1 MSGTPTSAQGWTVVT
16 GASAGIGLET
26 VRSLSAAGRPVL
38 ALALPDDAL
47 TALGAAGLGSVRVAP
62 LDLAD
67 AASVGAAAELALGLP
82 GGVRALV
89 NNAGVALV
97 SPSETLDPP
106 ALRRL
111 FDVNFFGAV
120 ELTRRLL
127 PALIGSPEGGRV
139 VNVSSMLG
147 RMSLPFAWPYCATKH
162 AVEAWSAG
170 LRMELHRT
178 GVKVCVVRAG
188 AVNTAIWAPAHVK
201 ARALLQGVPP
211 ERLDL
216 YHKILERVVH
226 RSRKMAARGLPPAR
240 VAGVIVRALRDDRP
254 RRVYRVGGDAVWYGL
269 GRRVLGDGA
278 WERLTL
284 WRLHADRPK

>member
-1 MSGTPTSAQGWTVVT
+1 MSGAPTIERGWTVVT

-26 VRSLSAAGRPVL
+26 VRALAAMGRPVL
-38 ALALPDDAL
+38 ALALADESLA
-47 TALGAAGLGSVRVAP
+47 ALGSAGLASVRVAP

-67 AASVGAAAELALGLP
+67 PASIGAAAELAASLP
-82 GGVRALV
+82 GGVRAMV

-97 SPSETLDPP
+97 SPTETLEPA

-127 PALIGSPEGGRV
+127 PALIGAPEGGRI

-147 RMSLPFAWPYCATKH
+147 RMSLPFAWPYCASKH
-162 AVEAWSAG
+162 ALEAWSAG

-178 GVKVCVVRAG
+178 PVRVCVVRAG

-211 ERLDL
+211 ERFDL

-226 RSRKMAARGLPPAR
+226 RSRKMAARGMPPAR
-240 VAGVIVRALRDDRP
+240 VAAVILRALSDRRV
-254 RRVYRVGGDAVWYGL
+254 RRVYRVGTDAVWYGL
-269 GRRVLGDGA
+269 GRRVLGEGA